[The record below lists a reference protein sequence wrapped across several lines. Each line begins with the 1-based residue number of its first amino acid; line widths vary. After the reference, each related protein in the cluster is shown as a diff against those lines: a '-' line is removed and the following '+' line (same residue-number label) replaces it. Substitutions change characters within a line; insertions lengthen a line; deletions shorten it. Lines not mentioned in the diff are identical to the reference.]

1 MTEAVSS
8 APAVCPHPVP
18 KGETA
23 TAPSSVPPGRGHGQ
37 RQPGLDILRCLAVV
51 LVLGSHFPVCPA
63 ETSRPLHQVTQ
74 MLRTGGWVGVD
85 LFFVLSGFLVSG
97 LIFAEWHKTGS
108 VQIGRFMIRRSF
120 KIIPSLYCLAGVTVL
135 VQYLS
140 GGGIPWKGIAGEL
153 LFLQNYYHRLWQHT
167 WSLAVEEHFY
177 TLLALVAAGCLWRRK
192 PWHTGKALSLAL
204 LAVCTICLGVR
215 IYNASLHP
223 GFAEYLHLYKT
234 HLRLDTLAFGVL
246 IASYWHR
253 PHSWLPAWSQKHTPY
268 LILAGGLG
276 FLPFFLITRQTHWL
290 MYTAGLTLLAL
301 ASGALLLGLATMKPN
316 NQWAV
321 AALTFVGRN
330 SYGIYL
336 WHLALPRWLGL
347 IPGLKE
353 GGGLNW
359 WALTALYWAGAIV
372 LGVISTRLV
381 ETPFLALRNRFF
393 QARTA

>member
-1 MTEAVSS
+1 MTEAVSP
-8 APAVCPHPVP
+8 APAACAPFSPETGPVP
-18 KGETA
+18 
-23 TAPSSVPPGRGHGQ
+23 PRRMQGQ

-51 LVLGSHFPVCPA
+51 LVLGSHFPVCPE
-63 ETSRPLHQVTQ
+63 ETSRPVHHVTQ

-108 VQIGRFMIRRSF
+108 VRVVRFMVRRSF
-120 KIIPSLYCLAGVTVL
+120 KIIPSLYCLVVVTVV
-135 VQYLS
+135 VQHLS
-140 GGGIPWKGIAGEL
+140 GGVVPWKGVAGEL

-177 TLLALVAAGCLWRRK
+177 TLVALVAAWCLWKRK
-192 PWHTGKALSLAL
+192 PWHNGKALSASL
-204 LAVCTICLGVR
+204 LAVCAICLGVR

-223 GFAEYLHLYKT
+223 EFAEYLHLYKT

-253 PHSWLPAWSQKHTPY
+253 PDSRLPAWAQKHTLP
-268 LILAGGLG
+268 LILAGSLG

-301 ASGALLLGLATMKPN
+301 ASGALLLGLATMKPGK
-316 NQWAV
+316 QWAV

-353 GGGLNW
+353 GGSLDW
-359 WALTALYWAGAIV
+359 WTLTAIYWAGAIL